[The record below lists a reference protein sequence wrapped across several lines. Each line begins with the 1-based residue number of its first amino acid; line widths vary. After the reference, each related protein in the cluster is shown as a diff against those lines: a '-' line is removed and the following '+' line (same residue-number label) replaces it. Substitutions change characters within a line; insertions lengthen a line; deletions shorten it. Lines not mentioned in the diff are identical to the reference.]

1 MNEQNQ
7 NITIL
12 AVKRWLAQHTNWLLM
27 LDNADDLDVVEEFV
41 PTGGK
46 GHILLTTRVLAPGA
60 LARSMEVQQMDRD
73 EGSLLLFHL

>member
-7 NITIL
+7 NITAL
-12 AVKRWLAQHTNWLLM
+12 AVKRWLLM